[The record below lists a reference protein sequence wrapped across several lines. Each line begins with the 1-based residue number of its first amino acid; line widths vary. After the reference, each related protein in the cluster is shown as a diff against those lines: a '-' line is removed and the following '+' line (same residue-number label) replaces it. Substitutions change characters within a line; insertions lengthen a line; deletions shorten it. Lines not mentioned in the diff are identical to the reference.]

1 MKKSN
6 INIFIGIKQY
16 NGIWRKIQSFLSPKP
31 FQDPDRKFIN
41 PYDRNLT
48 RPLTSKP
55 VVGTLLSPILGI
67 LQDELITGIVW
78 WKIVFGF
85 LFVLVTGAA
94 NWIFL

>member
-1 MKKSN
+1 MIQIIFFQGKKKHS
-6 INIFIGIKQY
+6 
-16 NGIWRKIQSFLSPKP
+16 GIWGKIQNFLSPKTY
-31 FQDPDRKFIN
+31 QDPDRKFN

-55 VVGTLLSPILGI
+55 VIGTLVSPVVGI

-78 WKIVFGF
+78 WKIVLGF

-94 NWIFL
+94 NWIFI